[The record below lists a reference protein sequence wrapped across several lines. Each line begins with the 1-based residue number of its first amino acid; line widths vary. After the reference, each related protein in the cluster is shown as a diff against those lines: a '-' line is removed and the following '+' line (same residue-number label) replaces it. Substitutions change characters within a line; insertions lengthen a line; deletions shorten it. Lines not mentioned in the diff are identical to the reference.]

1 MFQLLPVL
9 LGMLGGAV
17 AAALI
22 MAILYYRNII
32 EWFQG
37 KTMLKQSDKDNIAFS
52 IQERLTTGN
61 IRTVQGIFNQRH
73 SNVLEA
79 QAYES
84 KTVDAEVASLHRNN
98 ALVVYN

>member
-9 LGMLGGAV
+9 LGMLGGVV
-17 AAALI
+17 AAAII
-22 MAILYYRNII
+22 MLYYRDII
-32 EWFQG
+32 EWFRG

-79 QAYES
+79 KAYES